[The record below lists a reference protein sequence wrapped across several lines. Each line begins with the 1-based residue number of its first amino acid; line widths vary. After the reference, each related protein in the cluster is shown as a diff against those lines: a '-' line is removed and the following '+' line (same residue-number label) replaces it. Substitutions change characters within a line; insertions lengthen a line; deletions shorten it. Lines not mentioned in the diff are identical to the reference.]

1 MDEKLENVETKEIED
16 GVRCLL
22 IFNISIYIFI
32 YITRDMNLLNNWF
45 VIKEALLIRSI
56 A

>member
-1 MDEKLENVETKEIED
+1 MDEKLENMETKEIED

-22 IFNISIYIFI
+22 IFNIYIFI
-32 YITRDMNLLNNWF
+32 YITRDMNLLNNWI